1 MYRDSTP
8 PDVAGGARVRL
19 PGFAPAAGMA
29 LLTLGLCALFVR
41 LGLWQWHRWHES
53 AAAWSAFARGA
64 DTVQPLGER
73 TLADVGL
80 FQRVSVAGHLDGA
93 HQFLLDNRSYRGRPG
108 YEVLTPFRRTAGGVL
123 LIDRGWVP
131 FTGSR
136 ARLPEVGLDEA
147 ALLILIGR
155 AADLPS
161 PGLASGRTAPERGAP
176 WPKVTSFPT
185 AAELGRALGEPLGA
199 RILLLDPGAPDGYTR
214 DWQPP
219 GVAPLR
225 HLSYAIE
232 WWCFAA
238 LAVVIWAV
246 MSVRRAQRAGP
257 AMNRSVP

>member
-1 MYRDSTP
+1 MT
-8 PDVAGGARVRL
+8 
-19 PGFAPAAGMA
+19 
-29 LLTLGLCALFVR
+29 LLTLILCALFVG
-41 LGLWQWHRWHES
+41 LGLWQWQRWLES
-53 AAAWSAFARGA
+53 DAAWTRFAHGA

-73 TLADVGL
+73 TLGDVAL

-108 YEVLTPFRRTAGGVL
+108 YEVLTPLRRTAGGVL
-123 LIDRGWVP
+123 LVDRGWVP

-136 ARLPEVGLDEA
+136 AHLPDVAVEEP

-161 PGLASGRTAPERGAP
+161 PGLASGRTAPERAAP

-185 AAELGRALGEPLGA
+185 AAELGHALGEPLGA

-219 GVAPLR
+219 GMAPLR
-225 HLSYAIE
+225 HLSYAIQ
-232 WWCFAA
+232 WWCFAVLA
-238 LAVVIWAV
+238 LVVWAV
-246 MSVRRAQRAGP
+246 MSVRRARGAP
-257 AMNRSVP
+257 SPP